1 MCKSQ
6 WMINCMM
13 LHSSEDNA
21 NDNLSVSKSS
31 KSMLAHALLLFLVFN
46 HGFILIL
53 FGLFEFILYLF
64 YL

>member
-1 MCKSQ
+1 MCKIQ

-13 LHSSEDNA
+13 LHSLEDNA
-21 NDNLSVSKSS
+21 SDNLSVSKSLE
-31 KSMLAHALLLFLVFN
+31 SMLAHALLLFLAFN
-46 HGFILIL
+46 HGFILIS

>member
-6 WMINCMM
+6 WMISCMM
-13 LHSSEDNA
+13 LHSFEDNA
-21 NDNLSVSKSS
+21 NYNLSVSKSS
-31 KSMLAHALLLFLVFN
+31 ESMLAHALLLFLVFN
-46 HGFILIL
+46 HGFILIR